1 MQDTSVPRRQGTPAF
16 AAAYDAVSN
25 HSLSMGSP
33 PAGGAP
39 AVSSGTRT
47 PGESAAAEA
56 AATPRPLP
64 RASGNPQGRKIL
76 LVVLALLAAGGTGA
90 WMVSHWGLEE
100 TDNAQLQADLTE
112 ISSRVAGTIV
122 RVPVQD
128 NQQVQAGDLLVLLDP
143 RDARARLLQAQAD
156 LVAAEREAQAMRA
169 QAGSS
174 ASRADAA
181 GNEALAA
188 QQSAGGELARAVA
201 NLRRLE
207 SLVREGGVSQQEV
220 DQARAT
226 FLKAQGE
233 FTSSRASRQT
243 AQASL
248 SQVGVDVQKAGAA
261 AAKVQQAAA
270 AMARA
275 RLELSYAQIV
285 APTPGRI
292 GARNAEPGRQVQP
305 GEPLMTLVS
314 STPWVEANF
323 KETQLEALHTGQSA
337 EVRLDAFPGRVLQG
351 RVMSI
356 APASGARFALLPPE
370 NATGNFTKVVQRV
383 TTRIALDPHID
394 PAVKAQLV
402 PGLSANVR
410 VRRK

>member
-1 MQDTSVPRRQGTPAF
+1 
-16 AAAYDAVSN
+16 
-25 HSLSMGSP
+25 MGS
-33 PAGGAP
+33 
-39 AVSSGTRT
+39 SGSQGMQQGNKGQQTVVET
-47 PGESAAAEA
+47 VNGKGQEAMAERA
-56 AATPRPLP
+56 SRMETGSGSATPIHPQR
-64 RASGNPQGRKIL
+64 SGGNPQGRKIL
-76 LVVLALLAAGGTGA
+76 LGVLAVLAAGGIGS

-112 ISSRVAGTIV
+112 ISSRVAGMIV

-128 NQQVQAGDLLVLLDP
+128 NQEVKPGDLLVLLDP

-156 LVAAEREAQAMRA
+156 LVAAEREALAMRA
-169 QAGSS
+169 QAGST

-188 QQSAGGELARAVA
+188 QQSASGELARAAA
-201 NLRRLE
+201 NLRRLD

-220 DQARAT
+220 DQARAS
-226 FLKAQGE
+226 FLKAQGD
-233 FTSSRASRQT
+233 FTSSRASRQS

-248 SQVGVDVQKAGAA
+248 SQVGVDVQKAAAA
-261 AAKVQQAAA
+261 AAKVQQAGA

-285 APTPGRI
+285 APSPGRV
-292 GARNAEPGRQVQP
+292 GARTAEPGRQVQP

-323 KETQLEALHTGQSA
+323 KETQLEALYPGQNA
-337 EVRLDAFPGRVLQG
+337 EVRIDAFPGRVLQG
-351 RVMSI
+351 RVVSI

-383 TTRIALDPHID
+383 TARIALDPRLD
-394 PAVKAQLV
+394 PAIKAKLV

-410 VRRK
+410 VRHR

>member
-1 MQDTSVPRRQGTPAF
+1 
-16 AAAYDAVSN
+16 
-25 HSLSMGSP
+25 MGSP

-39 AVSSGTRT
+39 AVSSGTRS

-56 AATPRPLP
+56 AGAPPAGSVAAASAAGTATPRPLP

-76 LVVLALLAAGGTGA
+76 LAVLALLEVGGTGA

-128 NQQVQAGDLLVLLDP
+128 NQEVQAGDLLVLLDP

-188 QQSAGGELARAVA
+188 QQSAGGELARAAA

-270 AMARA
+270 AMART

-323 KETQLEALHTGQSA
+323 KETQLEALYPGQSA
-337 EVRLDAFPGRVLQG
+337 EVRIDAFPGRVLQG
-351 RVMSI
+351 RVVSI

-383 TTRIALDPHID
+383 TTRIALDPRID
-394 PAVKAQLV
+394 PAIKAQLV

>member
-1 MQDTSVPRRQGTPAF
+1 MGSPSAGGTPA
-16 AAAYDAVSN
+16 VSAGQEPARGN
-25 HSLSMGSP
+25 GHGIKQTTQAEP
-33 PAGGAP
+33 PA
-39 AVSSGTRT
+39 
-47 PGESAAAEA
+47 A
-56 AATPRPLP
+56 AATDASALPPRSAP
-64 RASGNPQGRKIL
+64 RAPGYPLGRIIL
-76 LVVLALLAAGGTGA
+76 LSVLGLLAAGGVGS
-90 WMVSHWGLEE
+90 WVVSHWGLEE

-122 RVPVQD
+122 QVPVQD
-128 NQQVQAGDLLVLLDP
+128 NQEVKAGDLLVLLDP
-143 RDARARLLQAQAD
+143 RDSRARLLQAQAD

-188 QQSAGGELARAVA
+188 QQSASGELARAAA
-201 NLRRLE
+201 NLQRLE

-226 FLKAQGE
+226 LLKAQGD
-233 FTSSRASRQT
+233 FTSSRASRQS
-243 AQASL
+243 AQASI
-248 SQVGVDVQKAGAA
+248 SQVGVDVQKAAAA

-292 GARNAEPGRQVQP
+292 GARNAEPGRQVQS

-314 STPWVEANF
+314 TTPWVEANF
-323 KETQLEALHTGQSA
+323 KETQLQGLYRGQNA
-337 EVRLDAFPGRVLQG
+337 EVRIDAFPGRVLQG
-351 RVMSI
+351 RVVSI

-383 TTRIALDPHID
+383 TARIALDPRID
-394 PAVKAQLV
+394 PAMKAQLV

>member
-1 MQDTSVPRRQGTPAF
+1 MVSAPSGGKQQGLQLGKSQDRFSAPGIDSKAQPAVVEPGGMGEGETSKAPPPV
-16 AAAYDAVSN
+16 
-25 HSLSMGSP
+25 SP
-33 PAGGAP
+33 PLK
-39 AVSSGTRT
+39 
-47 PGESAAAEA
+47 PG
-56 AATPRPLP
+56 
-64 RASGNPQGRKIL
+64 GNPQGRKIL
-76 LVVLALLAAGGTGA
+76 LAVLSLLAAGGIGS

-122 RVPVQD
+122 QVPVQD
-128 NQQVQAGDLLVLLDP
+128 NQQVKPGALLVLLDP

-156 LVAAEREAQAMRA
+156 LVATEREAQAMRA
-169 QAGSS
+169 QAGST

-188 QQSAGGELARAVA
+188 QQSASGELARAA
-201 NLRRLE
+201 ADLRRLE

-220 DQARAT
+220 DRARAS
-226 FLKAQGE
+226 FLKAQGD
-233 FTSSRASRQT
+233 FTSSRASRQS
-243 AQASL
+243 AQASQ

-261 AAKVQQAAA
+261 YAKVQQAAA

-275 RLELSYAQIV
+275 RLDFSYLSIV
-285 APTPGRI
+285 APAAGRV
-292 GARNAEPGRQVQP
+292 GARTAEPGRQVQP

-323 KETQLEALHTGQSA
+323 KETQLEALYPGQNA
-337 EVRLDAFPGRVLQG
+337 QVRLDAYPGRVLQG
-351 RVMSI
+351 RVVSI
-356 APASGARFALLPPE
+356 APASGARFSLLPPE

-383 TTRIALDPHID
+383 TVRIALDPRID
-394 PAVKAQLV
+394 PAMKAKLV

-410 VRRK
+410 VHRR

>member
-1 MQDTSVPRRQGTPAF
+1 MQDTSALGRQGTPAF
-16 AAAYDAVSN
+16 AAAYDSVSN
-25 HSLSMGSP
+25 YSLLMGSP

-39 AVSSGTRT
+39 AVSTGTRT
-47 PGESAAAEA
+47 PDESATASDGGAP
-56 AATPRPLP
+56 TPRPLP

-76 LVVLALLAAGGTGA
+76 LAVLALLAAGGA

-156 LVAAEREAQAMRA
+156 LVAAEREAQALRA

-188 QQSAGGELARAVA
+188 QQSAGGELARAAA

-323 KETQLEALHTGQSA
+323 KETQLQALYPGQSA

-351 RVMSI
+351 RVVSI

-370 NATGNFTKVVQRV
+370 NATGNFTK
-383 TTRIALDPHID
+383 
-394 PAVKAQLV
+394 
-402 PGLSANVR
+402 
-410 VRRK
+410 

>member
-1 MQDTSVPRRQGTPAF
+1 MADVTSSSENSSAKPSSAKP
-16 AAAYDAVSN
+16 SS
-25 HSLSMGSP
+25 SLP
-33 PAGGAP
+33 
-39 AVSSGTRT
+39 TRSD
-47 PGESAAAEA
+47 PQQVG
-56 AATPRPLP
+56 
-64 RASGNPQGRKIL
+64 GNPQGRKIL
-76 LVVLALLAAGGTGA
+76 LGVLALLAAGGVGS

-128 NQQVQAGDLLVLLDP
+128 NQEVKPGDLLVLLDP

-156 LVAAEREAQAMRA
+156 LVAAEREALAMRA
-169 QAGSS
+169 QAGST

-188 QQSAGGELARAVA
+188 QQSASGELARAAA

-226 FLKAQGE
+226 FLKAQGD
-233 FTSSRASRQT
+233 FTSSRASRQS

-261 AAKVQQAAA
+261 AAKVQQAGA

-285 APTPGRI
+285 APSPGRV

-323 KETQLEALHTGQSA
+323 KETQLQALYPGQNA

-351 RVMSI
+351 KVVSI

-383 TTRIALDPHID
+383 TTRIALDPRID
-394 PAVKAQLV
+394 PAIKTKLV

-410 VRRK
+410 VRRR

>member
-1 MQDTSVPRRQGTPAF
+1 
-16 AAAYDAVSN
+16 
-25 HSLSMGSP
+25 MGSP
-33 PAGGAP
+33 SAGGIP
-39 AVSSGTRT
+39 AVSSGNRAA
-47 PGESAAAEA
+47 GESPKAVVLGAPTASSAAEPSDI
-56 AATPRPLP
+56 ATASPRPLP
-64 RASGNPQGRKIL
+64 QATGNPKGRKIL
-76 LVVLALLAAGGTGA
+76 LGVLALLAAGGVGT
-90 WMVSHWGLEE
+90 WMVSHWDLEE

-128 NQQVQAGDLLVLLDP
+128 NQEVKPGDLLVLLDP

-169 QAGSS
+169 QAGST

-188 QQSAGGELARAVA
+188 QQSASGELARAAA

-220 DQARAT
+220 DQARAS
-226 FLKAQGE
+226 FLKAQGD
-233 FTSSRASRQT
+233 FTSSRASRQS

-285 APTPGRI
+285 APSPGRV

-323 KETQLEALHTGQSA
+323 KETQLAALYPGQSA
-337 EVRLDAFPGRVLQG
+337 EVRIDAFPGRVLQG
-351 RVMSI
+351 RVVSI

-383 TTRIALDPHID
+383 TTRIALDPRID
-394 PAVKAQLV
+394 PAIKAKLV

-410 VRRK
+410 VRRR